1 MSRPLARS
9 AAALA
14 AAVPLLA
21 PALARAAEEGGHGG
35 GFATLV
41 YHAINLLLLV
51 GVVAWFARRPIQAFM
66 AERRAG
72 VVRNI
77 ETSEQLLREAQSR
90 LDEWQRRLANLDTEL
105 REIREA
111 SARLAEVEREEILRE
126 ARALAERIRADARA
140 AVQQEV
146 ERARAELRR
155 EAADLAVE
163 IATELLREQ
172 VGEDDRTRL
181 VDEFVETLERGG
193 RAPAV
198 G

>member
-1 MSRPLARS
+1 MRRRPAR
-9 AAALA
+9 LA
-14 AAVPLLA
+14 ACLPAVCLLLA
-21 PALARAAEEGGHGG
+21 PALAAAAEEGGHGG

-41 YHAINLLLLV
+41 YHGINLLLLV
-51 GVVAWFARRPIQAFM
+51 AVIVWFARRPILAFM

-72 VVRNI
+72 VVQNI
-77 ETSEQLLREAQSR
+77 ETSEQLLREARSR
-90 LDEWQRRLANLDTEL
+90 LDEWQRRLANLDAEL
-105 REIREA
+105 REVREA

-172 VGEDDRTRL
+172 VADDDRERL
-181 VDEFVETLERGG
+181 VDEFVETLERAG
-193 RAPAV
+193 RAPAA

>member
-1 MSRPLARS
+1 MIRRLARPG
-9 AAALA
+9 AALTA
-14 AAVPLLA
+14 AGLLL

-35 GFATLV
+35 GFATLA
-41 YHAINLLLLV
+41 YHALNLLLLV
-51 GVVAWFARRPIQAFM
+51 AVVVWFARRPVQAFM

-90 LDEWQRRLANLDTEL
+90 LDEWQRRLANLDAEL
-105 REIREA
+105 RQLRES

-146 ERARAELRR
+146 QRARAELRR

-172 VGEDDRTRL
+172 VGEEDRARL
-181 VDEFVETLERGG
+181 LDEFVETLERGG
-193 RAPAV
+193 RAPAA

>member
-1 MSRPLARS
+1 MNRPLAR
-9 AAALA
+9 LA
-14 AAVPLLA
+14 AAAPAACTLFL

-35 GFATLV
+35 GLATLL
-41 YHAINLLLLV
+41 YHAINLLLLI
-51 GVVAWFARRPIQAFM
+51 GVVVWFARRPLQTFM
-66 AERRAG
+66 AERRSG
-72 VVRNI
+72 VVRNL
-77 ETSEQLLREAQSR
+77 ETSEQLLREAESR
-90 LDEWQRRLANLDTEL
+90 LDEWQRRLANLDAEL

-126 ARALAERIRADARA
+126 ARALADRIRADARA

-146 ERARAELRR
+146 ERARARLRR

-172 VGEDDRTRL
+172 VGDEDRARL
-181 VDEFVETLERGG
+181 ADEFVESLERGG
-193 RAPAV
+193 RAPAA